1 VIDNGGYHD
10 GSTEAAASGR
20 GQARRIGWSE
30 ANRLIDGRRGGSGAT
45 DLDTLLAVA
54 AAPAS
59 EATLDPA
66 QLEPVLLAFRRAGIG
81 AGPAPQSR
89 PRRVV
94 RQRSPR
100 AALVKCAAV
109 LLVVGGSGVAA
120 ATAGALPAPV
130 QQIAHDYL
138 GGVGIPAPA
147 ASGTAGPA
155 PSGTPSSS
163 GSPSL
168 SPSAGGGQPSA
179 DTAQLMPLCQTVA
192 ANPQDWRSVLDPA
205 DQAALAAAA
214 GAPGHVEQYCATL
227 LATAS
232 SSADSGDEGATPSPA
247 QSTEP
252 SSKATPGASATH
264 GNSHASH
271 SPSPN
276 PHSTEH

>member
-1 VIDNGGYHD
+1 MIDNGGYHD

-20 GQARRIGWSE
+20 GPARRIGWSE
-30 ANRLIDGRRGGSGAT
+30 ANRLIDGRQGGSGAT

-66 QLEPVLLAFRRAGIG
+66 QLEPVLMAFRRAGIG
-81 AGPAPQSR
+81 AGPAPQPQ
-89 PRRVV
+89 PRRAV

-100 AALVKCAAV
+100 VALVKCAAV
-109 LLVVGGSGVAA
+109 LMVVGGSGVAA
-120 ATAGALPAPV
+120 ATAGVLPASV

-155 PSGTPSSS
+155 PSGTPSPS
-163 GSPSL
+163 GSPS
-168 SPSAGGGQPSA
+168 PSAGSGRQA
-179 DTAQLMPLCQTVA
+179 ATTAQLMPLCQTVA

-205 DQAALAAAA
+205 DQEALVAAA